1 MNNPRPELIL
11 FYNGPFSQWYSSPF
25 KAITSYPSGDTN
37 DTKYQNLNAEHIFA
51 NCEQYMMF
59 EKAMLFQD
67 FPSACAIIAT
77 TNPKEVKRLGRL
89 VRGFDERIWAEHR
102 EVIVFAGNYH
112 KFTQN
117 PDLKQYLANSGKKIF
132 VEASPTDKIWGIG
145 LDANNPAARDP
156 KKWQGLNL
164 LGYAIT
170 AVRNKL
176 FPSKLTE
183 EKK

>member
-1 MNNPRPELIL
+1 MNNSELIL

-25 KAITSYPSGDTN
+25 RAVTSYPSGDM
-37 DTKYQNLNAEHIFA
+37 KYQSLNTEHIFA

-67 FPSACAIIAT
+67 FVSARAIIAT

-102 EVIVFAGNYH
+102 EVIVFTGNYH

-117 PDLKQYLANSGKKIF
+117 PELKAYLENSGKKIF

-145 LDANNPAARDP
+145 LDKNDPAAQDP
-156 KKWQGLNL
+156 KKWKGLNL

-176 FPSKLTE
+176 FNS
-183 EKK
+183 